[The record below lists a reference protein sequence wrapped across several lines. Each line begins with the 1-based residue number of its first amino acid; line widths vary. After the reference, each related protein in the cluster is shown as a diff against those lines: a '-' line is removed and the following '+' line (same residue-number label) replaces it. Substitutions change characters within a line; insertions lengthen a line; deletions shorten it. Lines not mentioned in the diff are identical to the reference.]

1 MHYVFLRPWSSPGP
15 GHDALC
21 LYGGEEEGRS
31 QACLCGPC
39 WAPGL
44 GAAAEAEPGLPRPTE
59 GGPYAG
65 SGGGHLHSGGL
76 AWAGLWNGERC
87 QH

>member
-1 MHYVFLRPWSSPGP
+1 MHYMFLRPWSSPGP

-21 LYGGEEEGRS
+21 LYVGEEEGRS

-87 QH
+87 